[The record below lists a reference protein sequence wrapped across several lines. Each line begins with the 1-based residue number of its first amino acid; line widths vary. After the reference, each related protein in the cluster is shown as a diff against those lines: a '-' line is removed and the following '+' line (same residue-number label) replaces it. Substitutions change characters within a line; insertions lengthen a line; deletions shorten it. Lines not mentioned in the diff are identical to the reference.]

1 MKNKTILRDF
11 LISFCPWELI
21 AITVACFPE
30 VISLIM
36 FGLFSVEDFF
46 VNVLKYSVVAIVIT
60 VIAMAMES
68 NRRAQ
73 YPEYSRLADEHGMS
87 WDEYEKKY
95 LGIKDDVDEND
106 DHD

>member
-1 MKNKTILRDF
+1 
-11 LISFCPWELI
+11 
-21 AITVACFPE
+21 
-30 VISLIM
+30 
-36 FGLFSVEDFF
+36 
-46 VNVLKYSVVAIVIT
+46 
-60 VIAMAMES
+60 MAKES

-73 YPEYSRLADEHGMS
+73 YPEYSRLADEQGMS

>member
-11 LISFCPWELI
+11 LISFCTWELV
-21 AITVACFPE
+21 AITLACIPE

-60 VIAMAMES
+60 VIAMAKES

-73 YPEYSRLADEHGMS
+73 YPEYSRLADEQGMS